1 VSQPV
6 MSPTGAMPQKTSRT
20 VTRRM
25 KAEDERREYSS
36 SIEVVVMND
45 GEQGGRKG
53 VGRDGV
59 AAVSPTGVM
68 LQKTS
73 RTVTRRMKAEDERRE
88 YRVVV

>member
-1 VSQPV
+1 
-6 MSPTGAMPQKTSRT
+6 
-20 VTRRM
+20 M

-88 YRVVV
+88 YSSSIE